1 MKSRPPRRP
10 GRSRRKLGED
20 IREQG
25 SDSVMR
31 DKHYCQG
38 IMSRLNL
45 SDNGTDPT
53 QTCRTRH
60 QMISCHKIGNS
71 YQIEH
76 GKWDFMLRKTF
87 QSIRSS
93 DVVLWSIQVY
103 IGKKLKLNF
112 QTLIMQPFS
121 IHDIVSEEISWD
133 GVGSIYK
140 DGWFYSPR
148 HTSTQNQRASEA

>member
-1 MKSRPPRRP
+1 MKSRTPRRP

-38 IMSRLNL
+38 IMLRLNL
-45 SDNGTDPT
+45 SDNGIDHT

-76 GKWDFMLRKTF
+76 GKSDFMLRKTF
-87 QSIRSS
+87 EPMRSS
-93 DVVLWSIQVY
+93 DVVL
-103 IGKKLKLNF
+103 
-112 QTLIMQPFS
+112 
-121 IHDIVSEEISWD
+121 
-133 GVGSIYK
+133 
-140 DGWFYSPR
+140 
-148 HTSTQNQRASEA
+148 